1 VGIVRIS
8 SAVVDGL
15 SCRVAPT
22 NPLLSARSKEEARW
36 RRAFATR

>member
-1 VGIVRIS
+1 
-8 SAVVDGL
+8 
-15 SCRVAPT
+15 VART